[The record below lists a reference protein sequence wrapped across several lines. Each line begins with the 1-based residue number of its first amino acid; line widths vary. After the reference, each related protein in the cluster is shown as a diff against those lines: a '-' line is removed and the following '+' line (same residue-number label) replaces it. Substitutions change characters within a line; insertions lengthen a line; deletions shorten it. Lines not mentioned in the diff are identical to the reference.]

1 MTSKTRIFAVA
12 AGMCLAALVAAAQ
25 MTPWFQWSFLPPDK
39 MDLIAG
45 EASGETATSHIL
57 ALGGMP
63 RDRRH
68 AEYAGTF
75 LESQYIL
82 DLLKD
87 YGLKDAEII
96 RFPGGETWDGVA
108 GDLWEIKPGL
118 QKIASYTDLR
128 AMLVQGSRSADVT
141 AELVWV
147 GDGTPKDFEGPDVKG
162 KIVVT
167 SGSSGAVHNLAC
179 QQKGAEGVV
188 SFDSPRPLFD
198 PLIMPWGGIS
208 GTKEKPAKFAFA
220 LPPREGA
227 ILRDRLK
234 RGEKI
239 TVRAKV
245 ESATETYE
253 QQMVTASIPGST
265 PGADE
270 IILTAHLFEGLVK
283 QDAND
288 NFSGCAALLEAAR
301 TIQTMI
307 RDGRL
312 AAPRRTIRFLWAPE
326 IGGTGVYV
334 RSHKEQMRRTLCD
347 INLDMVGVR
356 LTRSLAFFTVMRTT
370 YGNPHFINDVLENF
384 FRYVGETNRSYVT
397 NGMSGAFPKRIVAPT
412 GSEEPMYYY
421 IGTHFGSSDHE
432 VFNDWGVGV
441 PGVVLNTWPDQ
452 WYHTSQDRPDKIDPT
467 QMKRAVVIA
476 AASAYAI
483 AAADD
488 RAAGQI
494 AAEIVSNAAGR
505 IGHQLARGIE
515 ELKRADKDRLA
526 DVYKKARGYIEASAI
541 NERATLDSVRQ
552 LAQDKAAFGKYL
564 DGQKAAVAGIEQ
576 GALKALDN
584 AAKLTAS
591 LLGAIA
597 PVLKPTDLEKRAAAL
612 VPRPTPK
619 VKENGYQGYLAAI
632 QEAQRQPA
640 AAPASPPAK
649 PGTGTPGAP
658 AQGPSRSLRG
668 ATSEIQLLC
677 DGRNSALDIKKM
689 LDAQFRQETDLG
701 VILAY
706 LDMLK
711 KAGLV
716 AF

>member
-1 MTSKTRIFAVA
+1 MAALA
-12 AGMCLAALVAAAQ
+12 AGVGLAALIAAAQ

-63 RDRRH
+63 RDRKH

-75 LESQYIL
+75 FESQYIL
-82 DLLKD
+82 DLAKD

-108 GDLWEIKPGL
+108 GELWETKPGL
-118 QKIASYTDLR
+118 QKLASYTDLR

-147 GDGTPKDFEGPDVKG
+147 GEGAPKDFEGLDVKG

-167 SGSSGAVHNLAC
+167 SGSVGAVHGLAC

-188 SFDSPRPLFD
+188 SFDSPRPLID

-208 GTKEKPAKFAFA
+208 GTKDRPAKFAFA
-220 LPPREGA
+220 LPPREGT

-239 TVRAKV
+239 TVRALV
-245 ESATETYE
+245 ETATETYE
-253 QQMVTASIPGST
+253 QQMVTASIPGAT
-265 PGADE
+265 AGADE

-301 TIQTMI
+301 TIQALI

-334 RSHKEQMRRTLCD
+334 KSHKEQMLRTLAD

-370 YGNPHFINDVLENF
+370 YGNPHYINDVLENV

-467 QMKRAVVIA
+467 QMKRAVVITA
-476 AASAYAI
+476 AAAYII

-488 RAAGQI
+488 RIAGQI

-515 ELKRADKDRLA
+515 ELKRTDAEHLA
-526 DVYKKARGYIEASAI
+526 AVTQKTRGYIEAAAI

-552 LAQDKAAFGKYL
+552 LAQDKAALGTYL

-576 GALKALDN
+576 GALKAFDN
-584 AAKLTAS
+584 GAKLTAA
-591 LLGAIA
+591 LLHAAA
-597 PVLKPTDLEKRAAAL
+597 PALKPTELEKRAAAI
-612 VPRPTPK
+612 VPRPTLK
-619 VKENGYQGYLAAI
+619 IKESGYQGYQAAL

-640 AAPASPPAK
+640 AAAGAPPAK
-649 PGTGTPGAP
+649 PAAGTPPGGGPAGAP
-658 AQGPSRSLRG
+658 NRSLRG
-668 ATSEIQLLC
+668 ATGEIQLLC

-689 LDAQFRQETDLG
+689 LDTEFRQETDLE
-701 VILAY
+701 VILSY
-706 LDMLK
+706 LEILK

-716 AF
+716 AY